1 MPPFSSKSTLTLYLK
16 LGAFYFTVL
25 LMNLLSIKKI
35 TFFNNY
41 ILQINIFLIFL
52 RTLNQNQTTN
62 PLKKNQKKPFYLILF
77 GIFLSISNSYCQTS
91 NETISTYNW
100 FDTNI
105 GVESLDFENGPA
117 HLNFDRIA
125 NNQNR
130 YYISENFEKGNIRY
144 NNQDY
149 FDLLLNYDTYSDE
162 LILKPYGESNTTKI
176 NLIKENVS
184 SFKIR
189 NEKFVNLKMTNSI
202 PFKKGYYE
210 EVLIKNST
218 TLFIKHYKEKKK
230 INKTEIDLIE
240 FVPKYDFILLKEN
253 KFYQINDK
261 KEIILLFPNDKK
273 KINDFY
279 SDYRSLKKDNPSLF
293 MKNLLKSIN

>member
-1 MPPFSSKSTLTLYLK
+1 M
-16 LGAFYFTVL
+16 
-25 LMNLLSIKKI
+25 
-35 TFFNNY
+35 
-41 ILQINIFLIFL
+41 IFLK
-52 RTLNQNQTTN
+52 TLNQNQTAN
-62 PLKKNQKKPFYLILF
+62 PLKKNQKKLFYLILF
-77 GIFLSISNSYCQTS
+77 GIISNISNSYCQTN
-91 NETISTYNW
+91 NETASVYNW
-100 FDTNI
+100 FDSNI
-105 GVESLDFENGPA
+105 GIESLDFENGPA
-117 HLNFDRIA
+117 HLNFDRIS

-162 LILKPYGESNTTKI
+162 LILKPYGESNTTKV

-230 INKTEIDLIE
+230 INKAEIDLIE
-240 FVPKYDFILLKEN
+240 FAPKYDFILLREN

-279 SDYRSLKKDNPSLF
+279 FDYRSLKKDNPPLF